1 MSKKRYRVSGRPKV
15 AALNEYIYSN
25 IRADKIKATMVNRPY
40 KPYRLRKAAAM
51 KGVQVK
57 YGKIPPAKSMYTKAS
72 KTGAIKASKFLP
84 ELRTNTI
91 SEITRLSKGGSKNP
105 IPKNPKVGKILRD
118 KYGSVITPQTGVK
131 TPYVPPADYVPPS
144 KLPVERQKI
153 KIGGADPLKG
163 YKPGQFSPINL
174 RKASKAL
181 SPAARKAVMQ
191 GAKIATKGAT
201 RLIPGVGTALLIKD
215 VYDVY
220 NWATSQPKRKKK
232 NTTLYGQKIS
242 KSKYTY

>member
-57 YGKIPPAKSMYTKAS
+57 YGKIPPAKSIYTKAS
-72 KTGAIKASKFLP
+72 KVGNIKSTKVLP
-84 ELRTNTI
+84 QLGTNTI
-91 SEITRLSKGGSKNP
+91 AEISKLGGGKKP
-105 IPKNPKVGKILRD
+105 IPKNIKLPPVIRD
-118 KYGSVITPQTGVK
+118 KYGSAITPQTGVR
-131 TPYVPPADYVPPS
+131 TPYTPPADYTPPS

-201 RLIPGVGTALLIKD
+201 RLIPGVGTALLLKD

>member
-1 MSKKRYRVSGRPKV
+1 
-15 AALNEYIYSN
+15 
-25 IRADKIKATMVNRPY
+25 
-40 KPYRLRKAAAM
+40 
-51 KGVQVK
+51 
-57 YGKIPPAKSMYTKAS
+57 MYTKAS
-72 KTGAIKASKFLP
+72 KTGAIKAGKVLP

-91 SEITRLSKGGSKNP
+91 SEITRLGGGKKP

-131 TPYVPPADYVPPS
+131 TPYVPQKDYVPPS

-201 RLIPGVGTALLIKD
+201 RLLPGVGTALLLKD

-232 NTTLYGQKIS
+232 NISLYGATIS
-242 KSKYTY
+242 KQKKYNY

>member
-72 KTGAIKASKFLP
+72 KTGAIKTSKVLP

-91 SEITRLSKGGSKNP
+91 AEISRLGGGKKP
-105 IPKNPKVGKILRD
+105 IAKNPKVGKILRD

-131 TPYVPPADYVPPS
+131 TPYVPPTDYVPPS

-201 RLIPGVGTALLIKD
+201 RLIPGVGTALLLKD

-220 NWATSQPKRKKK
+220 NWATSQPKRKKN

-242 KSKYTY
+242 KAKYTY

>member
-1 MSKKRYRVSGRPKV
+1 MSKKKYRVSGRPKV

-72 KTGAIKASKFLP
+72 KKGAIKANKVLP
-84 ELRTNTI
+84 ELATNTI
-91 SEITRLSKGGSKNP
+91 PDITRLGGGKKP
-105 IPKNPKVGKILRD
+105 IAKNPKVCKILRD

-131 TPYVPPADYVPPS
+131 TPYVPPTDYVPPS

-201 RLIPGVGTALLIKD
+201 RLIPGVGTALLLKD

-242 KSKYTY
+242 KAKYTY

>member
-91 SEITRLSKGGSKNP
+91 AEITRLSKGGSKNP
-105 IPKNPKVGKILRD
+105 IPKNPKVGKVVRD
-118 KYGSVITPQTGVK
+118 KFGDVISGPGVK
-131 TPYVPPADYVPPS
+131 FPYSPPQDYVPPS

-153 KIGGADPLKG
+153 KIGSPDPLKG

-201 RLIPGVGTALLIKD
+201 RLIPGVGTALLLKD

-220 NWATSQPKRKKK
+220 SWATSQPKRKKK

-242 KSKYTY
+242 KAKYTY

>member
-25 IRADKIKATMVNRPY
+25 IRGDKIKATMVNRPY
-40 KPYRLRKAAAM
+40 KPYKLRKAAAM

-72 KTGAIKASKFLP
+72 KTGAIKAGKVLP

-91 SEITRLSKGGSKNP
+91 SEITRLGGGKKP
-105 IPKNPKVGKILRD
+105 IAKNPKVGKILRD

-131 TPYVPPADYVPPS
+131 TPYVPPTDYVPPS

-201 RLIPGVGTALLIKD
+201 RLIPGVGTALLLKD

-242 KSKYTY
+242 KAKYTY

>member
-25 IRADKIKATMVNRPY
+25 IRGDKIKATMVNRPY
-40 KPYRLRKAAAM
+40 KPYKLRKAAAM

-72 KTGAIKASKFLP
+72 KTGAIKAGKVLP

-91 SEITRLSKGGSKNP
+91 SEITRLGGGKKP
-105 IPKNPKVGKILRD
+105 IPKNPKAGKGTVRVR
-118 KYGSVITPQTGVK
+118 YGPS
-131 TPYVPPADYVPPS
+131 ADYVPPS

-153 KIGGADPLKG
+153 KLSSPDPLKG
-163 YKPGQFSPINL
+163 YRAGQFSPINL

-201 RLIPGVGTALLIKD
+201 RLIPGVGTALLLKD

-232 NTTLYGQKIS
+232 NISLYGATIS
-242 KSKYTY
+242 KQKKYNY

>member
-1 MSKKRYRVSGRPKV
+1 MSKKKYRVSGRPKV

-72 KTGAIKASKFLP
+72 KTGAIKTSKVLP

-91 SEITRLSKGGSKNP
+91 AEISRLGGGKKP
-105 IPKNPKVGKILRD
+105 IAKNPKVGKILRD

-131 TPYVPPADYVPPS
+131 TPYVPPTDYVPPS

-201 RLIPGVGTALLIKD
+201 RLIPGVGTALLLKD

-242 KSKYTY
+242 KAKYTY

>member
-1 MSKKRYRVSGRPKV
+1 MSKKKYRVSGRPKV

-57 YGKIPPAKSMYTKAS
+57 YGKIPPAKLMYTKAS
-72 KTGAIKASKFLP
+72 KTGAIKTSKVLP

-91 SEITRLSKGGSKNP
+91 AEISRLGGGKKP
-105 IPKNPKVGKILRD
+105 IAKNPKVGKILRD

-131 TPYVPPADYVPPS
+131 TPYVPPTDYVPPS

-201 RLIPGVGTALLIKD
+201 RLIPGVGTALLLKD

-242 KSKYTY
+242 KAKYTY

>member
-1 MSKKRYRVSGRPKV
+1 MSKKRYRVSGRPKI
-15 AALNEYIYSN
+15 AAQNEYIYTN
-25 IRADKIKATMVNRPY
+25 LREGKIKSTMVNRPY
-40 KPYRLRKAAAM
+40 KPFKLRKAARN
-51 KGVQVK
+51 VNVK
-57 YGKIPPAKSMYTKAS
+57 VSYGKIPAAKSMYTKAS
-72 KTGAIKASKFLP
+72 RVGNIKSTKVLP
-84 ELRTNTI
+84 QLGTNTI
-91 SEITRLSKGGSKNP
+91 AEISRLGGSKKP
-105 IPKNPKVGKILRD
+105 IPKNIKLPPVIRD
-118 KYGSVITPQTGVK
+118 KYGSAITPQTGVR
-131 TPYVPPADYVPPS
+131 TPYTPPADYTPPS

-153 KIGGADPLKG
+153 KIGSADPLKG

-201 RLIPGVGTALLIKD
+201 RLIPGVGTALLLKD

-232 NTTLYGQKIS
+232 NISLYGATIS
-242 KSKYTY
+242 KQKKYTY

>member
-72 KTGAIKASKFLP
+72 KTGAIKASKVLP

-91 SEITRLSKGGSKNP
+91 AEISKLGGGKKP
-105 IPKNPKVGKILRD
+105 IAKNPKIGKILRD

-131 TPYVPPADYVPPS
+131 TPYVPPTDYVPPS

-201 RLIPGVGTALLIKD
+201 RLIPGVGTALLLKD

>member
-1 MSKKRYRVSGRPKV
+1 MSKKKYRVSGRPKV

-72 KTGAIKASKFLP
+72 KTGAIKAGKVLP

-91 SEITRLSKGGSKNP
+91 AEISRLGGGKKP
-105 IPKNPKVGKILRD
+105 IAKNPKVGKILRD

-131 TPYVPPADYVPPS
+131 TPYVPPTDYVPPS

-201 RLIPGVGTALLIKD
+201 RLIPGVGTALLLKD

-242 KSKYTY
+242 KAKYTY

>member
-40 KPYRLRKAAAM
+40 KPYKLRKAAAM

-72 KTGAIKASKFLP
+72 KKGAIKATKVLP

-91 SEITRLSKGGSKNP
+91 PEISRLGGGKKP

-131 TPYVPPADYVPPS
+131 TPYVPPTDYVPPS

-153 KIGGADPLKG
+153 KISGADPLKG

-201 RLIPGVGTALLIKD
+201 RLIPGVGTALLLKD

-220 NWATSQPKRKKK
+220 SWATSQPKRKKK

>member
-72 KTGAIKASKFLP
+72 KTGAIKAGKVLP

-91 SEITRLSKGGSKNP
+91 SEITRLGGGKKP

-131 TPYVPPADYVPPS
+131 TPYVPQKDYVPPS

-201 RLIPGVGTALLIKD
+201 RLIPGVGTALLLKD

>member
-25 IRADKIKATMVNRPY
+25 IRGDKIKATMVNRPY
-40 KPYRLRKAAAM
+40 KPYKLRKAAAM

-72 KTGAIKASKFLP
+72 KTGAIKTSKVLP

-91 SEITRLSKGGSKNP
+91 AEISRLGGGKKP
-105 IPKNPKVGKILRD
+105 IAKNPKVGKILRD

-131 TPYVPPADYVPPS
+131 TPYVPPTDYVPPS

-201 RLIPGVGTALLIKD
+201 RLIPGVGTPLLLKD

-242 KSKYTY
+242 KAKYTY

>member
-72 KTGAIKASKFLP
+72 RVGNIKSTKVLP
-84 ELRTNTI
+84 QLGTNTI
-91 SEITRLSKGGSKNP
+91 AEISKLGGGKKP
-105 IPKNPKVGKILRD
+105 IPKNIKLPPVIRD
-118 KYGSVITPQTGVK
+118 KYGSAITPQTGVR
-131 TPYVPPADYVPPS
+131 TPYTPPADYTPPS

-201 RLIPGVGTALLIKD
+201 RLIPGVGTALLLKD

>member
-25 IRADKIKATMVNRPY
+25 IRGDKIKATMVNRPY
-40 KPYRLRKAAAM
+40 KPYKLRKAAAM

-72 KTGAIKASKFLP
+72 KTGAIKAGKVLP

-91 SEITRLSKGGSKNP
+91 SEITRLGGGKKP

-131 TPYVPPADYVPPS
+131 TPYVPQKDYVPPS

-201 RLIPGVGTALLIKD
+201 RLIPGVGTALLLKD

-242 KSKYTY
+242 KAKYTY

>member
-72 KTGAIKASKFLP
+72 KTGAIKTSKVLP

-91 SEITRLSKGGSKNP
+91 AEISRLGGGKKP
-105 IPKNPKVGKILRD
+105 IAKNPKVGKILRD

-131 TPYVPPADYVPPS
+131 TPYVPPTDYVPPS

-201 RLIPGVGTALLIKD
+201 RLIPGVGTALLLKD

-242 KSKYTY
+242 KAKYTY

>member
-25 IRADKIKATMVNRPY
+25 IRGDKIKATMVNRPY
-40 KPYRLRKAAAM
+40 KPYKLRKAAAM

-72 KTGAIKASKFLP
+72 KTGAIKAGKVLP

-91 SEITRLSKGGSKNP
+91 SEITRLGGGKKP
-105 IPKNPKVGKILRD
+105 IPKNIKLPPVIKD
-118 KYGSVITPQTGVK
+118 KYGIAITPQTGVS
-131 TPYVPPADYVPPS
+131 TPYTPPADYTPPS

-201 RLIPGVGTALLIKD
+201 RLIPGVGTALLLKD

-232 NTTLYGQKIS
+232 NISLYGATIS
-242 KSKYTY
+242 KQKKYNY

>member
-57 YGKIPPAKSMYTKAS
+57 YGKIPPAKSIYTKAS
-72 KTGAIKASKFLP
+72 KVGNIKSTKVLP
-84 ELRTNTI
+84 QLGTNTI
-91 SEITRLSKGGSKNP
+91 AEISRLGGSKKP
-105 IPKNPKVGKILRD
+105 IPKNIKLPPVIRD
-118 KYGSVITPQTGVK
+118 KYGSAITPQTGVR
-131 TPYVPPADYVPPS
+131 TPYTPPADYTPPS

-201 RLIPGVGTALLIKD
+201 RLIPGVGTALLLKD

>member
-25 IRADKIKATMVNRPY
+25 IRGDKIKATMVNRPY
-40 KPYRLRKAAAM
+40 KPYKLRKAAAM

-72 KTGAIKASKFLP
+72 KTGAIKASKVLP

-91 SEITRLSKGGSKNP
+91 AEITRGS
-105 IPKNPKVGKILRD
+105 
-118 KYGSVITPQTGVK
+118 
-131 TPYVPPADYVPPS
+131 
-144 KLPVERQKI
+144 
-153 KIGGADPLKG
+153 ADPLKG

-201 RLIPGVGTALLIKD
+201 RLIPGVGTALLLKD

-220 NWATSQPKRKKK
+220 SWATSQPKRKKK